1 MHPLIYV
8 AGKYRAATREAVAAN
23 IEAARQLGIEAAR
36 LGWYPVIP
44 HCNTAHMEL
53 ATPQHGDQF
62 WLQGTLE
69 LMRRCDALVL
79 VPGWETSEGTQGEI
93 AEADRLQIPIYRSP
107 DLLPGASEFIAWL
120 HAAEARRHDR
130 PQHQRHPAAH

>member
-23 IEAARQLGIEAAR
+23 IEAARQVGIEAAR

-53 ATPQHGDQF
+53 DLPDHHDDF
-62 WLQGTLE
+62 WLSGTKT
-69 LMRRCDALVL
+69 MMTRCDAVVL
-79 VPGWETSEGTQGEI
+79 VGDWEGSVGTLGEI
-93 AEADRLQIPIYRSP
+93 ETAEKLRIEVFRRLDELPSAAD
-107 DLLPGASEFIAWL
+107 FIEL
-120 HAAEARRHDR
+120 HNQLEATY
-130 PQHQRHPAAH
+130 Q